1 MRYLF
6 TVQYRGTNY
15 AGWQIQP
22 NGVSIQETIEK
33 IFSTVL
39 NEPTKIYASGRTDAG
54 VHSYGQTFHANINK
68 DINIGKFVYSINSLL
83 PNDIYIIDVKE
94 VNDDFHARYDVKR
107 KIYSYYINVGDF
119 DVFNED
125 KMYQF
130 LRPLDIDKMN
140 ECLKIFL
147 GEHNFQNFTSKDEDE
162 NNFVRTIYVAKLSKD
177 KDIIKITL
185 EGNGFMRYMVRF
197 IVGTLIEVG
206 LGKLSVEEVKNILES
221 KTRKIISYKSP
232 AYGLYLEK
240 VIY

>member
-54 VHSYGQTFHANINK
+54 VHSLGQTFHANINK

-83 PNDIYIIDVKE
+83 PNDIHIIDVKE

-107 KIYSYYINVGDF
+107 KIYSYYINVGEF

-130 LRPLDIDKMN
+130 LRPLDIKKMN

-162 NNFVRTIYVAKLSKD
+162 NNFIRTIYDAKLSED

-206 LGKLSVEEVKNILES
+206 LGKISVEEVKNILES

-232 AYGLYLEK
+232 ACGLYLEK